1 MSANTVVTI
10 TADYFFAGNEYTITT
25 DITVIAPPPRLVP
38 VITWSNPGD
47 IVYGMALST
56 MQLNAN
62 AASPANPSGAIPGTF
77 TYSPPLGTVLAAGSH
92 QALSVTFLPTDTTT
106 YASSSATVSL
116 NVQQAPL
123 TITANNQSTA
133 YGAALP
139 ALSVSYSGFVN
150 GDTSA
155 NLTTQPAVT
164 TTATAGSPVGGYP
177 ITANGAADA
186 NYIINSLPGTLT
198 VTPVPLTITANN
210 QSKGY
215 GAALPPLSASYSG
228 FVNGDTPASLTT
240 QPMVSTTATAG
251 SPVGG
256 YSITANGAADANY
269 IINSLPGTLTV
280 TPVPLTITANNQSK
294 GYGAALPPLS
304 ASYSGFVNGD
314 TPASLTTQPMVSTT
328 ATAGSPVG
336 LYPITV
342 SGATDANYLISSVAG
357 VFAVTSVELTITA
370 NNQSTAFGAAIPAL
384 TVSYSGFVNGDTP
397 ASLTRLPWVTT
408 TAVTGSP
415 VGVYPITT
423 GGATAANY
431 IILYVAGTLTITAGI
446 PADFSSASLNGNLLK
461 MILSAGAGQNY
472 ALDRSPN
479 LVDWTPLVTNTVA
492 AGGTVN
498 FSDTV
503 GVDKSKSMFYRAR
516 LVP

>member
-1 MSANTVVTI
+1 MTITDLQTDLDTNTDLLGFSASVEVANAGLSTQNIELAIVARAGYSWTQDASSNGVDFYLPEGLPQDQVLGSYQVANLAPGAQNSLIISNVCPAPKIIDSENFGYGWDIFVVFKGTYQDSVFLCSGAWPDVGGFNGPGGGVARVDPSGGGGSPFQLVSATINGPATVAANSTTHYSATVNLSNGRTSSSTNFISTVWSVSPASAFTINYDGVFSAGAVSANTVVTI
-10 TADYFFAGNEYTITT
+10 TADYFFAGTEYTITT

-106 YASSSATVSL
+106 YASSSAIVSL

-251 SPVGG
+251 SPVG
-256 YSITANGAADANY
+256 
-269 IINSLPGTLTV
+269 
-280 TPVPLTITANNQSK
+280 
-294 GYGAALPPLS
+294 
-304 ASYSGFVNGD
+304 
-314 TPASLTTQPMVSTT
+314 
-328 ATAGSPVG
+328 

-342 SGATDANYLISSVAG
+342 SGATDANYLIS
-357 VFAVTSVELTITA
+357 
-370 NNQSTAFGAAIPAL
+370 
-384 TVSYSGFVNGDTP
+384 
-397 ASLTRLPWVTT
+397 
-408 TAVTGSP
+408 
-415 VGVYPITT
+415 
-423 GGATAANY
+423 
-431 IILYVAGTLTITAGI
+431 
-446 PADFSSASLNGNLLK
+446 
-461 MILSAGAGQNY
+461 
-472 ALDRSPN
+472 
-479 LVDWTPLVTNTVA
+479 
-492 AGGTVN
+492 
-498 FSDTV
+498 
-503 GVDKSKSMFYRAR
+503 
-516 LVP
+516 